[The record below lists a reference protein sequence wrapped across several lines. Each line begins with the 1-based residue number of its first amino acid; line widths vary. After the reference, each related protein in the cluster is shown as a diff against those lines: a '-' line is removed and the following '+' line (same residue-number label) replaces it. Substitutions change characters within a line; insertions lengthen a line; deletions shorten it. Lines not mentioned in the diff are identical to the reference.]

1 MHANQDTHQDQ
12 NKEAEI
18 PEGANVYAI
27 LVEDDEQ
34 RPRIMEQY
42 FGPHAVL
49 VEAAMFQWMSAL
61 CEDYAG
67 GYWEM
72 FTISTGGCFLV
83 PPCTPDQVRVSVPS
97 NGYEGRMSPRAA
109 GIVAL
114 LFAISHQ
121 QAVLIQRS
129 GMDEDTDRLS
139 DSYAMLRHFAIG
151 LPDAEEILSAID

>member
-1 MHANQDTHQDQ
+1 M
-12 NKEAEI
+12 
-18 PEGANVYAI
+18 
-27 LVEDDEQ
+27 
-34 RPRIMEQY
+34 
-42 FGPHAVL
+42 
-49 VEAAMFQWMSAL
+49 
-61 CEDYAG
+61 
-67 GYWEM
+67 
-72 FTISTGGCFLV
+72 